1 MTDILPSGGLW
12 PGAGPVDVV
21 VIGIL
26 AVGVVEV
33 PASMRRMRSMG
44 LAPGAG
50 DPSLAR
56 GTWTGVV
63 MIRMPASV
71 KTASDVP
78 VITRH
83 YRTVRDYERLPA
95 ATRFTSAGR

>member
-1 MTDILPSGGLW
+1 MSSADVTDILPSGGLW
-12 PGAGPVDVV
+12 PGAGPVGVV

-50 DPSLAR
+50 DPSLADRFAR
-56 GTWTGVV
+56 GTWAGVV
-63 MIRMPASV
+63 MIRMSGLGEDSV
-71 KTASDVP
+71 
-78 VITRH
+78 R
-83 YRTVRDYERLPA
+83 R
-95 ATRFTSAGR
+95 AGDHPPLQDRPGL